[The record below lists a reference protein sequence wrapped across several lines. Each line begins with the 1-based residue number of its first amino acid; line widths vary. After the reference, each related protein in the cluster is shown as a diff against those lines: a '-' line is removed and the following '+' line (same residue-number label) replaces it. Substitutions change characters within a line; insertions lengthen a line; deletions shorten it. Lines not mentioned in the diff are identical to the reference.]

1 MVLVTIMQKIPL
13 NLAAAEMVLARDIF
27 KNDSPSGMPI
37 CGKGTVL
44 SDPLISRLQQ
54 LGVQSL
60 YVEGHPV
67 WLEGDRGLPEQLADL
82 DKRFSKTMDNR
93 YNLMLLEIYRNQIS
107 TAMGDDGG
115 RSEE

>member
-1 MVLVTIMQKIPL
+1 MQKIPL
-13 NLAAAEMVLARDIF
+13 NLATADMVLARDIY

-44 SDPLISRLQQ
+44 TTALVSRLQQ
-54 LGVQSL
+54 MGVQSL

-67 WLEGDRGLPEQLADL
+67 KQEGDRGLDEQLADL
-82 DKRFSKTMDNR
+82 DKRFSKTRDNR
-93 YNLMLLEIYRNQIS
+93 YNLMLLEMYRNHIR

-115 RSEE
+115 RTEE